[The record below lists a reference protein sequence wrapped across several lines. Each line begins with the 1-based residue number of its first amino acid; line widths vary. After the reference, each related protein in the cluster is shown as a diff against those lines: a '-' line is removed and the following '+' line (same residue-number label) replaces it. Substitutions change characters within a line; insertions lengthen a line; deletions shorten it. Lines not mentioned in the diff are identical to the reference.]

1 MVLPFGYGV
10 NRKKL
15 PMSNLFSDR
24 LKALRGDRKKAE
36 FARIIGVSAPDYQR
50 YENGRMPRADVL
62 SDISVRLGMTVDE
75 LLSGNSQN
83 PTSPTATH
91 CRYPEACDIQAEFG
105 QVREELASV
114 EASLASMT
122 AQLDAVTRLLGAA
135 LGSVLPSQRDHKT
148 PNKRLAG

>member
-1 MVLPFGYGV
+1 
-10 NRKKL
+10 
-15 PMSNLFSDR
+15 MSEDFSYR
-24 LKALRGDRKKAE
+24 FKRARLSAGLKAKELAVSLGISASYISMIESGKKTNVSEELLIEA
-36 FARIIGVSAPDYQR
+36 AKKMGVSV
-50 YENGRMPRADVL
+50 NFLVKGK
-62 SDISVRLGMTVDE
+62 SDSASD
-75 LLSGNSQN
+75 
-83 PTSPTATH
+83 SPTATH

>member
-1 MVLPFGYGV
+1 
-10 NRKKL
+10 
-15 PMSNLFSDR
+15 MSNLFSDR

-62 SDISVRLGMTVDE
+62 SDISARLGMTVDE

-122 AQLDAVTRLLGAA
+122 AQLDTVTRLLGAA
-135 LGSVLPSQRDHKT
+135 LGSALPAQRDHNQPHPHKVN
-148 PNKRLAG
+148 PHRAAG